1 MRESHDDSGPREPRI
16 AAHLDQADDLV
27 AALRRIEDQ
36 LRRSN
41 DRPVPTGKIDRGW
54 AWVGLVGFAAV
65 AVAGLVIFSIANR
78 DTGNQLEALH
88 DQIAVVAARVDAM
101 RSNAR
106 PWVSAKVAIASDLTV
121 DKGGAHLELR
131 YDLANSG
138 RTPAFNIIVT
148 PLLIA
153 ETAGDTGGVAPTAAT
168 RDVEA
173 RCRNVV
179 RLVSRAARAGGMP
192 WDYAIFPGAQFTA
205 RESAGASVAESGSR
219 AAGSTLIVSCIDYRA
234 GAATDHH
241 QTGDMF
247 YLRRVSR
254 EAPEGSVDIDLGRV
268 GRIPAAELRLSPAIA
283 GTYAN

>member
-1 MRESHDDSGPREPRI
+1 MVESHHDGEPRESRA

-41 DRPVPTGKIDRGW
+41 DRTVPPGKTNRGW
-54 AWVGLVGFAAV
+54 AWAGLIGFAAV

-88 DQIAVVAARVDAM
+88 DQIAAVAARVDAI

-106 PWVSAKVAIASDLTV
+106 PWISARVAIASDLTI
-121 DKGGAHLELR
+121 DEGGAHLELR
-131 YDLANSG
+131 YELTNSG

-153 ETAGDTGGVAPTAAT
+153 EMAGDTGGVAPTDAA

-205 RESAGASVAESGSR
+205 RESAGASVAGSGSR
-219 AAGSTLIVSCIDYRA
+219 AAGPARIVSCIDYRA

-241 QTGDMF
+241 QTGDVF
-247 YLRRVSR
+247 YLRRASR
-254 EAPEGSVDIDLGRV
+254 EAPEGTVDIDLGRM